1 MIRDVL
7 RTIGI
12 GCILAGG
19 ILYFINDNEEVTI
32 PEAPQL
38 QDEISELQSEL
49 AKTKEQL
56 AIAQTASSTEKDVPQ
71 VEKKIEDADHTKP
84 NLIIERG
91 ANSTF
96 VATSLESLGIIQDA
110 AAFDAY
116 LTDNGLSNKIQIGEH
131 YLDSS
136 MDFQTIAKKI
146 TTVK

>member
-12 GCILAGG
+12 GCVLAGG

-71 VEKKIEDADHTKP
+71 VEKKVEDADHTKP

-91 ANSTF
+91 ANSIF

-116 LTDNGLSNKIQIGEH
+116 LTDNGLSSKIQIGEH